1 MGPTPKHWDEVS
13 RQDIK
18 MKGAGQGSVR
28 ADRGTFAAFEIA
40 VIVPTLGMIAYL
52 AASRP
57 SHLTHHPD
65 LLLWAGLLAL
75 VELLPVPFWRD
86 MHLSMGF
93 PLLIAVGFL
102 YTPVAAGSVA
112 LVGSF
117 DLRELK
123 REVSPL
129 RAVFNRSQVALSVT
143 AASAVFHA
151 VASVRSPIP
160 LLFG

>member
-1 MGPTPKHWDEVS
+1 MRNMIGAVQGPN
-13 RQDIK
+13 
-18 MKGAGQGSVR
+18 GSLR
-28 ADRGTFAAFEIA
+28 TSQRLFAAFEVA
-40 VIVPTLGMIAYL
+40 VVVPTLGLLSYL
-52 AASRP
+52 AVSAP
-57 SHLTHHPD
+57 SHLRPA
-65 LLLWAGLLAL
+65 LLLWALLLAF
-75 VELLPVPFWRD
+75 VELLPVPFWKD
-86 MHLSMGF
+86 LHLSMGF

-102 YTPVAAGSVA
+102 YAPVAAGSVA

-151 VASVRSPIP
+151 
-160 LLFG
+160 L